1 MPTYLATLPVA
12 FAQTHGM
19 VSRHDITP
27 LKRCSS
33 MPHSL
38 LNLAEAAA
46 YLHLDPTDVRAL
58 ATHGEIPC
66 ERRGDDLLFR
76 RGELKNWSSQR
87 ILGLRGK
94 HLHDYHSRGVL
105 HPHDLSDHAA
115 ILTDLSNPA
124 HLEPHLTARTR
135 ASVFRQVVDLAEKTG
150 LLYDPVDLRD
160 ELRAREEL
168 CSTGIEGGAA
178 ILHPRFH
185 DPYMVEDSFVCI
197 GRTQSPVP
205 FGSPDGKRTDIFF
218 LACCQDDRIHLHTL
232 ARISLVCH
240 ATELLARLR
249 AAESDDDMHAAVR
262 ECEAALLKG

>member
-1 MPTYLATLPVA
+1 
-12 FAQTHGM
+12 
-19 VSRHDITP
+19 
-27 LKRCSS
+27 

-38 LNLAEAAA
+38 LTLAEAAA
-46 YLHLDPTDVRAL
+46 FLHLDPTDVRAL
-58 ATHGEIPC
+58 ATHGEVPS
-66 ERRGDDLLFR
+66 ERRGDEWLFR

-105 HPHDLSDHAA
+105 HPHDLSEHAA
-115 ILTDLSNPA
+115 ILTDLCRPA
-124 HLEPHLTARTR
+124 HLEPHFSARTR
-135 ASVFRQVVDLAEKTG
+135 AAVFRQMVELAEKTG
-150 LLYDPVDLRD
+150 FLYDPIDLHD
-160 ELRAREEL
+160 ELRAREAL

-197 GRTQSPVP
+197 GRAQPAVP

-232 ARISLVCH
+232 ARISLLCH
-240 ATELLARLR
+240 ASELLARLR
-249 AAESDDDMHAAVR
+249 AAETDEDMHATVR
-262 ECEAALLKG
+262 ECERELLK